1 MTGGALPSRPMA
13 GATQTGTTDPAVAD
27 GDLAAREERLEEIL
41 RRLGSVVLGYSGG
54 VDSTLL
60 LAKALEVLGAGN
72 VLAVTAATPTY
83 AAEEVD
89 EAVRLAERLGARHA
103 RIESSELE
111 DEGFLAN
118 PPERCYYCKTDL
130 YGDLRELAA
139 ERGYAAVI
147 DGSQADDELDW
158 RPGLKAL
165 DEQGIASPLR
175 EAGLSKA
182 DVRELSRRLGLPT
195 AEKPANACL
204 ASRFPYGNRIT
215 PAALE
220 RVGRA
225 ERAVRELGFDVVR
238 VRDHG
243 DVARIEVPPERR
255 ERLLAVSDEL
265 VPRLKA
271 LGYVWVA
278 IDAEGYRSGSM
289 NEALGQ
295 AGEGGRVSGGPE
307 DG

>member
-1 MTGGALPSRPMA
+1 MA

-225 ERAVRELGFDVVR
+225 ERAARALGFDVVR